1 MGEKTS
7 SEKFSKEW
15 IDLFSDPDQFL
26 TGKRIL
32 LQKECPLPLR
42 LALWLEY
49 FLTAGAGSLKEI
61 WGRLSLEEQKVLG
74 IEILKCYLFQPLFIR
89 LSPEEKSIKP
99 PSPLLLKKQ
108 GKILTVERGSEPDG
122 PDGKVWFYYP
132 LVHHRL
138 WPGLLTL
145 FQGGTFSFEE
155 VAKGLGPDLMVA
167 SSSHLETIRQRAET
181 LRSFFRKCPDG
192 DVPFQVMPDRQR
204 QIEKSGAFIAEDV
217 PAQVQEDVRFS
228 EGEKSARPPTPGP
241 DLSSVQPA
249 APKKRK
255 KKKPAPDQMDL
266 FG

>member
-26 TGKRIL
+26 TGKGIL

-89 LSPEEKSIKP
+89 LSPEEKSIKL

-108 GKILTVERGSEPDG
+108 GKILKVERGSEPDRE
-122 PDGKVWFYYP
+122 VWFYYP

-145 FQGGTFSFEE
+145 LQGGIFSSEE
-155 VAKGLGPDLMVA
+155 VIKGLEPELIIP

-181 LRSFFRKCPDG
+181 LSSLFRKRPDG
-192 DVPFQVMPDRQR
+192 DVPFQMMPDRQKQTER
-204 QIEKSGAFIAEDV
+204 TGVFIVEDV
-217 PAQVQEDVRFS
+217 PAQIQEDVRSS
-228 EGEKSARPPTPGP
+228 EGEKSIQRPIPGP
-241 DLSSVQPA
+241 DSSLDQPA
-249 APKKRK
+249 PPKKKK
-255 KKKPAPDQMDL
+255 KKKPAADQMDL